1 MTSVLLPEGE
11 LRVARCDML
20 DKLIAVGDGD
30 AALLYLYILRH
41 GGTDGSAA
49 ARALRLSADRYER
62 AAFTLNNLIAP
73 TEKTKAATDKS
84 AEAPRYTGDEL
95 RRARLDDQTF
105 SGLCDAAEGI
115 TGRALTEGQLRCL
128 LTIYDYLG
136 LDAGA
141 TIELLS
147 YLKSEKG
154 TVRTTDLR
162 REANQWADM
171 GIVTA
176 QAAQQY
182 LTRRADEKPLSEA
195 IYRALGAD
203 TEQPAPKE
211 QRVCRFA
218 LAHGFPADAVELAV
232 HRTGQKQGHKS
243 LDYTLGILRR
253 WDNAGV
259 HTVSEITALEPETRT
274 SAVSA
279 VPAAVG
285 QTPAQPTD
293 SATLAAWEQ
302 DWAARYERADLLIID
317 DMGTEMGTAFTV
329 SALYNLI
336 NNRLMAKRPM
346 IINTNL
352 LPETLSEKYSPAVAS
367 RLLGE
372 FLPLRFFGD
381 DIRLLKMR
389 RT

>member
-1 MTSVLLPEGE
+1 MRDTPKSTGKKDKPMTSVLLPEGE

-84 AEAPRYTGDEL
+84 AEAPRYTGDEP

-211 QRVCRFA
+211 QRVCRW
-218 LAHGFPADAVELAV
+218 HWRGFPADAVELAV
-232 HRTGQKQGHKS
+232 HRTGLQGHKVR
-243 LDYTLGILRR
+243 LRSAFCADGTMR
-253 WDNAGV
+253 AYIRSAKSPLSNRKPARLPCLRARRRRSD
-259 HTVSEITALEPETRT
+259 TRT
-274 SAVSA
+274 ADRQRHTRRLGA
-279 VPAAVG
+279 
-285 QTPAQPTD
+285 
-293 SATLAAWEQ
+293 
-302 DWAARYERADLLIID
+302 DWAARAQ
-317 DMGTEMGTAFTV
+317 
-329 SALYNLI
+329 S
-336 NNRLMAKRPM
+336 
-346 IINTNL
+346 
-352 LPETLSEKYSPAVAS
+352 SPQH
-367 RLLGE
+367 G
-372 FLPLRFFGD
+372 GITYG
-381 DIRLLKMR
+381 IR
-389 RT
+389 

>member
-1 MTSVLLPEGE
+1 MRRCCIFISCGTA
-11 LRVARCDML
+11 ARTAPL
-20 DKLIAVGDGD
+20 Q
-30 AALLYLYILRH
+30 
-41 GGTDGSAA
+41 
-49 ARALRLSADRYER
+49 RALRLSADRYER

-73 TEKTKAATDKS
+73 TEKAKSTTDKS

-182 LTRRADEKPLSEA
+182 LTRRADENRSARRSTAHSVQIPSSPRPRSSA
-195 IYRALGAD
+195 SAALHWRTAS
-203 TEQPAPKE
+203 
-211 QRVCRFA
+211 
-218 LAHGFPADAVELAV
+218 PADAVELAV

-302 DWAARYERADLLIID
+302 DWAARVRSHRRN
-317 DMGTEMGTAFTV
+317 TE
-329 SALYNLI
+329 
-336 NNRLMAKRPM
+336 
-346 IINTNL
+346 
-352 LPETLSEKYSPAVAS
+352 E
-367 RLLGE
+367 
-372 FLPLRFFGD
+372 
-381 DIRLLKMR
+381 
-389 RT
+389 

>member
-73 TEKTKAATDKS
+73 TEKNKTTTDKS
-84 AEAPRYTGDEL
+84 TEAPRYTGDEL

-232 HRTGQKQGHKS
+232 HRSKAGTQKSGLHARHSAPMGQCGRTYGQRNHRSRTGNPHVCRVCRAC
-243 LDYTLGILRR
+243 RR
-253 WDNAGV
+253 RSD
-259 HTVSEITALEPETRT
+259 TRT
-274 SAVSA
+274 ADRQRHA
-279 VPAAVG
+279 RRLGAG
-285 QTPAQPTD
+285 LGCTRAQ
-293 SATLAAWEQ
+293 S
-302 DWAARYERADLLIID
+302 
-317 DMGTEMGTAFTV
+317 
-329 SALYNLI
+329 
-336 NNRLMAKRPM
+336 
-346 IINTNL
+346 
-352 LPETLSEKYSPAVAS
+352 SPQH
-367 RLLGE
+367 G
-372 FLPLRFFGD
+372 GITYG
-381 DIRLLKMR
+381 IR
-389 RT
+389 

>member
-1 MTSVLLPEGE
+1 M
-11 LRVARCDML
+11 
-20 DKLIAVGDGD
+20 
-30 AALLYLYILRH
+30 
-41 GGTDGSAA
+41 
-49 ARALRLSADRYER
+49 
-62 AAFTLNNLIAP
+62 
-73 TEKTKAATDKS
+73 
-84 AEAPRYTGDEL
+84 
-95 RRARLDDQTF
+95 
-105 SGLCDAAEGI
+105 
-115 TGRALTEGQLRCL
+115 TEGQLRCL

-253 WDNAGV
+253 WTMRAYIRSAESPLSSRKPARSPCLPCPAARRSD
-259 HTVSEITALEPETRT
+259 TRT
-274 SAVSA
+274 ADRQRHTRRLGA
-279 VPAAVG
+279 G
-285 QTPAQPTD
+285 LGCTRAQ
-293 SATLAAWEQ
+293 S
-302 DWAARYERADLLIID
+302 
-317 DMGTEMGTAFTV
+317 
-329 SALYNLI
+329 
-336 NNRLMAKRPM
+336 
-346 IINTNL
+346 
-352 LPETLSEKYSPAVAS
+352 SPQH
-367 RLLGE
+367 G
-372 FLPLRFFGD
+372 GITYG
-381 DIRLLKMR
+381 IR
-389 RT
+389 

>member
-218 LAHGFPADAVELAV
+218 GGAP
-232 HRTGQKQGHKS
+232 HRSKAGTQKSGLHARHSAPMGQCGRTYGQRNHRSRAGNPHVCRVCCAC
-243 LDYTLGILRR
+243 RR
-253 WDNAGV
+253 RSD
-259 HTVSEITALEPETRT
+259 TRT
-274 SAVSA
+274 ADRQRHA
-279 VPAAVG
+279 RRLGAG
-285 QTPAQPTD
+285 LGCTRAQ
-293 SATLAAWEQ
+293 S
-302 DWAARYERADLLIID
+302 
-317 DMGTEMGTAFTV
+317 
-329 SALYNLI
+329 
-336 NNRLMAKRPM
+336 
-346 IINTNL
+346 
-352 LPETLSEKYSPAVAS
+352 SPQH
-367 RLLGE
+367 G
-372 FLPLRFFGD
+372 GITYG
-381 DIRLLKMR
+381 IR
-389 RT
+389 

>member
-1 MTSVLLPEGE
+1 M
-11 LRVARCDML
+11 
-20 DKLIAVGDGD
+20 
-30 AALLYLYILRH
+30 
-41 GGTDGSAA
+41 
-49 ARALRLSADRYER
+49 
-62 AAFTLNNLIAP
+62 
-73 TEKTKAATDKS
+73 
-84 AEAPRYTGDEL
+84 
-95 RRARLDDQTF
+95 
-105 SGLCDAAEGI
+105 
-115 TGRALTEGQLRCL
+115 TEGQLRCL

-259 HTVSEITALEPETRT
+259 HTVSEITALEPETRM

-302 DWAARYERADLLIID
+302 DWAARVRSHRRN
-317 DMGTEMGTAFTV
+317 TE
-329 SALYNLI
+329 
-336 NNRLMAKRPM
+336 
-346 IINTNL
+346 
-352 LPETLSEKYSPAVAS
+352 E
-367 RLLGE
+367 
-372 FLPLRFFGD
+372 
-381 DIRLLKMR
+381 
-389 RT
+389 

>member
-1 MTSVLLPEGE
+1 MTSVLLPGG
-11 LRVARCDML
+11 RTARST
-20 DKLIAVGDGD
+20 
-30 AALLYLYILRH
+30 LRH
-41 GGTDGSAA
+41 ARQVDRGRRRRCGAAVSLYPA
-49 ARALRLSADRYER
+49 ARRHGRLRCSARPASERRPLRTCGIHAQQPDR
-62 AAFTLNNLIAP
+62 ADG
-73 TEKTKAATDKS
+73 KTKAATDKS

-302 DWAARYERADLLIID
+302 DWAARVRSHRRN
-317 DMGTEMGTAFTV
+317 TE
-329 SALYNLI
+329 
-336 NNRLMAKRPM
+336 
-346 IINTNL
+346 
-352 LPETLSEKYSPAVAS
+352 E
-367 RLLGE
+367 
-372 FLPLRFFGD
+372 
-381 DIRLLKMR
+381 
-389 RT
+389 

>member
-62 AAFTLNNLIAP
+62 VAFTLNNLIAP

-95 RRARLDDQTF
+95 RRARQDDQTF

-232 HRTGQKQGHKS
+232 HRTG
-243 LDYTLGILRR
+243 
-253 WDNAGV
+253 V

-302 DWAARYERADLLIID
+302 DWAARVRSHRRN
-317 DMGTEMGTAFTV
+317 TE
-329 SALYNLI
+329 
-336 NNRLMAKRPM
+336 
-346 IINTNL
+346 
-352 LPETLSEKYSPAVAS
+352 E
-367 RLLGE
+367 
-372 FLPLRFFGD
+372 
-381 DIRLLKMR
+381 
-389 RT
+389 